1 MRNRI
6 ILKCI
11 GIFVTALSLAGGAAA
26 AKDGQWFEHPFGELR
41 MYHGDW
47 LNVCQD
53 SGAGDCRTVN
63 YTIEGFD
70 TFFGTSR
77 LALHRYADGGYGIE
91 IYDRRL
97 PMDPAGPFALSV
109 DGKALSAEGWSDV
122 TPDGVR
128 VAETVSLNDPPVT
141 APIVSAMRR
150 GYWLTVTHDAG
161 ESVFSLRG
169 LTKALNAIESHLERR

>member
-6 ILKCI
+6 ILKYLSICAA
-11 GIFVTALSLAGGAAA
+11 VLSLTGGAAV
-26 AKDGQWFEHPFGELR
+26 AKDGQWFQHPFGELR
-41 MYHGDW
+41 MYHGDF

-63 YTIEGFD
+63 YNIEGYD

-77 LALHRYADGGYGIE
+77 LALHRYPAGGYGIE

-97 PMDPAGPFALSV
+97 PMDPAGPFSLRV
-109 DGKALSAEGWSDV
+109 DGKALEVDGWADV

-128 VAETVSLNDPPVT
+128 VAETVSLLDPTVT
-141 APIVSAMRR
+141 APIVLAIRR

-161 ESVFSLRG
+161 ETVFSLRG